1 MTLSLKIEFLKK
13 IGSDTE
19 RHINQ
24 TLLEHLIGVYDLLKK
39 WGAPKYIQD
48 AGLFHSVYG
57 TTYFKPKIIKDRDVV
72 RELIG
77 EEAEELVYLFCSIKH
92 PRAYN
97 IKSIKDKKIKDAL
110 LLINNANNAAHNI
123 KIEDIANTKMDRLDF
138 YKDV

>member
-13 IGSDTE
+13 IGSDTVSHE
-19 RHINQ
+19 NQ
-24 TLLEHLIGVYDLLKK
+24 TLLEHLIAVYDLLKK

-72 RELIG
+72 RESIG

-97 IKSIKDKKIKDAL
+97 IKSIKDKNYQNIYFVVH
-110 LLINNANNAAHNI
+110 LLISTI
-123 KIEDIANTKMDRLDF
+123 KKLIVE
-138 YKDV
+138 